1 MDNTLHPLKV
11 QRIKNTT
18 IPLPL
23 FLYEGDDYSN
33 ITQAIYISEMSDN
46 NAMIL
51 PETITIVK
59 ENGIGLKTTAVY
71 QMVNAVK
78 TGISED
84 INPLDN

>member
-71 QMVNAVK
+71 HMVTAVK
-78 TGISED
+78 TGISDD